1 MAISTDSSPTVNRNG
16 PLRRDVFFAA
26 LIFALTLSVLR
37 CAPVQQAGDSRYT
50 MLLAENLIRHG
61 DFALD
66 RYGLPEHDYRIEH
79 ANGHDYY
86 FFPPASSV
94 LSVPFV
100 AAMHFRGVSVVAPDG
115 SYDSASELDLD
126 RKLAGLLMA
135 AFAALAYATSRLLL
149 PAGWSLVAACVS
161 TFGTQVFS
169 TASRSMWSDT
179 WGIVLVGLAVLLLL
193 RSRVKSTSLHV
204 PLLATLQSLAYLVRP
219 TNSLVLV
226 GTILYLVRIDRKS
239 IWTYVAVLGFWLSVF
254 FYYSWSHFHTLVP
267 AYFATGRLHFPGPRG
282 ALIGNLI
289 SPSRGLFVYVPAVVA
304 IGLTLIRCWRH
315 VRFRALAALAA
326 FVIGGHIFMLAGFG
340 HWWGGH
346 SYGARLT
353 TSLVPWF
360 LLLGVLAVDASRRS
374 LFRGRRPAD
383 VALDAVAALLCVAS
397 IVMNGIGAFSWDANN
412 WNVTP
417 NNVDLAPERLWSWR
431 HPQFAAAF
439 LKPEG
444 PFPPM
449 PADGLALG
457 TAQADPYLGAGW
469 ADGERDFRWAKGRG
483 DSVVRFRVPQVRS
496 GILEMDL
503 GAYLYPGKLPEQRLI
518 VSMNDREIAHL
529 SIRKR
534 AFDVYRFVVPD
545 GVMREANVLCLQHP
559 DAASPAVLEGKPDN
573 RLLGMIVRSIRWRSE
588 SPDP

>member
-1 MAISTDSSPTVNRNG
+1 
-16 PLRRDVFFAA
+16 
-26 LIFALTLSVLR
+26 
-37 CAPVQQAGDSRYT
+37 

-226 GTILYLVRIDRKS
+226 GTILYLVRIDRKFHLDVRGRS
-239 IWTYVAVLGFWLSVF
+239 WLLVVGIFLIILGLISTRLFQLI
-254 FYYSWSHFHTLVP
+254 LPP
-267 AYFATGRLHFPGPRG
+267 ARLHFPGPRG

-304 IGLTLIRCWRH
+304 YRAHPHPLLASRPLSCPGRTGRICHRWPHFHARG
-315 VRFRALAALAA
+315 VRALVGGSFLRGTPDDQSGAL
-326 FVIGGHIFMLAGFG
+326 V
-340 HWWGGH
+340 
-346 SYGARLT
+346 S
-353 TSLVPWF
+353 
-360 LLLGVLAVDASRRS
+360 ASGRPRR
-374 LFRGRRPAD
+374 RRFAPQPVSRETPAD

>member
-1 MAISTDSSPTVNRNG
+1 MAISTDSSPTVNHNRL
-16 PLRRDVFFAA
+16 LRRDVFFGA
-26 LIFALTLSVLR
+26 LIFALSLSVLR

-61 DFALD
+61 EFALD

-86 FFPPASSV
+86 SFPPGSPV

-115 SYDSASELDLD
+115 SYQPARELALD
-126 RKLAGLLMA
+126 RNLAGLLMA
-135 AFAALAYATSRLLL
+135 VFATLAYASSRLLL
-149 PAGWSLVAACVS
+149 PVGWSFVAACVS

-179 WGIVLVGLAVLLLL
+179 WGIVLVSVAVLLLL
-193 RSRVKSTSLHV
+193 RSAVKSAPLHV
-204 PLLATLQSLAYLVRP
+204 PLLATLQSLAYFVRP

-226 GTILYLVRIDRKS
+226 GTIVYLVCIHRKA
-239 IWTYVAVLGFWLSVF
+239 IWTYVAVLAFWLSVF
-254 FYYSWSHFHTLVP
+254 VYYSWSHFHTVLP
-267 AYFATGRLHFPGPRG
+267 KYFATGRLHFPGPQG

-289 SPSRGLFVYVPAVVA
+289 SPSRGLFVYVPAVIA
-304 IGLTLIRCWRH
+304 IGLALIRSWRY

-326 FVIGGHIFMLAGFG
+326 FVICGHLVMLAGFG

-360 LLLGVLAVDASRRS
+360 LLLGVLAVDASRRAM
-374 LFRGRRPAD
+374 LRGRRPAD
-383 VALDAVAALLCVAS
+383 VAVDAVAAVLCVAS
-397 IVMNGIGAFSWDANN
+397 IVMNGIGAFSWDANY
-412 WNVTP
+412 WNGTP

-439 LKPEG
+439 AKPEG

-449 PADGLALG
+449 PAGGLALG
-457 TAQADPYLGAGW
+457 TAASDPYLGAGW
-469 ADGERDFRWAKGRG
+469 ADGERDFRWAVGRE
-483 DSVVRFRVPQVRS
+483 DSVVRFRVPEARS
-496 GILEMDL
+496 GTLEMDL
-503 GAYLYPGKLPEQRLI
+503 GAYLLPGKLPEQRLI
-518 VSMNDREIAHL
+518 VSMNDREIADL
-529 SIRKR
+529 SIQKR

-545 GVMREANVLCLQHP
+545 GVMREANVLCLRHP
-559 DAASPAVLEGKPDN
+559 DAASPAALEGKRDS

-588 SPDP
+588 GPAP